1 MTETDTPL
9 HPSGFLMNLIIALL
23 APMFLGV
30 TGGDVGLAQMAAIET
45 VNDYR
50 ARNNAG
56 LVAVAQIIAFG
67 LAALGSL
74 SLSMADDI
82 SLSMTLRLRG
92 NANACNRSAEQSRR
106 ALTGNQAEDHSPT
119 PAEAEPEAEPE
130 PGAFLSSA
138 AAQELAA
145 ESDRRLQPPSTVKT
159 APAQASA
166 PQTNAEKR
174 NQAMWAIAMVK
185 ESGDIAAN
193 IRHLPLAEREAAAVQ
208 AAMLS
213 GTAYELLNGAF
224 MPSHAPTPRP

>member
-9 HPSGFLMNLIIALL
+9 HPSGFLMSLIIALL

-92 NANACNRSAEQSRR
+92 NANACNRSAEQNRR
-106 ALTGNQAEDHSPT
+106 TLTGNQASDHS

-159 APAQASA
+159 APPQPSA
-166 PQTNAEKR
+166 PQTTAEKR

-193 IRHLPLAEREAAAVQ
+193 IRNLPLAEREAAAVQ